1 MSYWPG
7 FHLGL
12 HKIFLQG
19 PVRGFHKDLCKIF
32 LQGPL
37 QDLGTRLFCRSENS
51 HKDLY
56 KIMQGPL
63 GGFHLQLDLDKIF
76 LQPPD
81 FLEHNVHTCP
91 QDIFLYLITWL
102 AFHYWYASNCSSSFL
117 DARVKSRSRCQ
128 TAGGR
133 LHDSDCRDPV
143 GSLTN
148 KCAVMSTAAMSVD
161 VKSKESSV
169 SADRILKANA
179 DLQQLMPSGSFKI
192 FDCTLK
198 TASCY
203 T

>member
-117 DARVKSRSRCQ
+117 DAGVLSHVRDAKRLGVGYTTVIVATQSEVWQINALSCQ
-128 TAGGR
+128 PPQ
-133 LHDSDCRDPV
+133 CP
-143 GSLTN
+143 
-148 KCAVMSTAAMSVD
+148 
-161 VKSKESSV
+161 
-169 SADRILKANA
+169 
-179 DLQQLMPSGSFKI
+179 
-192 FDCTLK
+192 
-198 TASCY
+198 
-203 T
+203 